1 MTKSITISLP
11 DNEYAH
17 PLYVP
22 GVKRSFIQ
30 YDPELQ
36 TLHADYSEDGS
47 VLADVYNGEMY
58 EWPIE
63 VNRTREQIEDGLNTI
78 KKALES
84 NEVTPEQITEIANW
98 PTLQKASSDVG
109 RVFDYYNSLDYNGGV
124 AQAYDWVVVDDW
136 IGGQSIDDFFGG
148 LLDDTDNKLREWFD
162 EGDLKQED
170 DEGNRHVVQDT
181 EITTIIGLLDYWR
194 ERVEEWNTETAKEK
208 A

>member
-1 MTKSITISLP
+1 MAKTITISLP
-11 DNEYAH
+11 DNDYAH

-22 GVKRSFIQ
+22 GVKRAYIQ

-36 TLHADYSEDGS
+36 TLHADYSEDDS
-47 VLADVYNGEMY
+47 VLADVRDGEVVQ
-58 EWPIE
+58 WPIE

-84 NEVTPEQITEIANW
+84 NQVAPEQITEIANGS
-98 PTLQKASSDVG
+98 TLQKASTDIG

-148 LLDDTDNKLREWFD
+148 LLDDTDNKLRDWFD

-170 DEGNRHVVQDT
+170 DEGNRHVHNDT
-181 EITTIIGLLDYWR
+181 ETTTIIGLLDYWR
-194 ERVEEWNTETAKEK
+194 DKVEEYRAEK
-208 A
+208 ATV

>member
-1 MTKSITISLP
+1 MAKSITISLP
-11 DNEYAH
+11 DNDYAH

-22 GVKRSFIQ
+22 GVKRAFIQ

-36 TLHADYSEDGS
+36 TLHADYSEDDS
-47 VLADVYNGEMY
+47 VLADVRDGEVVQ
-58 EWPIE
+58 WPIE

-124 AQAYDWVVVDDW
+124 AQAYDWVDVEAWLGSQTMEEFCEGLNDDPSD
-136 IGGQSIDDFFGG
+136 Q
-148 LLDDTDNKLREWFD
+148 LREWFD
-162 EGDLKQED
+162 DGDLKQED
-170 DEGNRHVVQDT
+170 DEGNRHVHHDT
-181 EITTIIGLLDYWR
+181 ETTTIIGLLDYWR
-194 ERVEEWNTETAKEK
+194 DKVEEYRAEK
-208 A
+208 ATV

>member
-58 EWPIE
+58 EWRIE

-78 KKALES
+78 QTALES
-84 NEVTPEQITEIANW
+84 NDCI
-98 PTLQKASSDVG
+98 
-109 RVFDYYNSLDYNGGV
+109 
-124 AQAYDWVVVDDW
+124 
-136 IGGQSIDDFFGG
+136 
-148 LLDDTDNKLREWFD
+148 
-162 EGDLKQED
+162 
-170 DEGNRHVVQDT
+170 
-181 EITTIIGLLDYWR
+181 
-194 ERVEEWNTETAKEK
+194 
-208 A
+208 